1 VSELKGP
8 TRVIL
13 KNDDFPIPR
22 YSFDRT
28 AHLKDACFDAGIQ
41 TFKKN
46 FANALT
52 LLHPLRGLKIFI
64 WAKMR
69 VPETELVAEREA
81 PEISAGYA
89 TGQSCSHPIS
99 EETRW
104 LRFWSS
110 M

>member
-1 VSELKGP
+1 
-8 TRVIL
+8 
-13 KNDDFPIPR
+13 
-22 YSFDRT
+22 
-28 AHLKDACFDAGIQ
+28 
-41 TFKKN
+41 
-46 FANALT
+46 
-52 LLHPLRGLKIFI
+52 
-64 WAKMR
+64 MR

-110 M
+110 MWIEFVQLAGTMVHLSPVGRGRFAQQIGWGPLLWRETV